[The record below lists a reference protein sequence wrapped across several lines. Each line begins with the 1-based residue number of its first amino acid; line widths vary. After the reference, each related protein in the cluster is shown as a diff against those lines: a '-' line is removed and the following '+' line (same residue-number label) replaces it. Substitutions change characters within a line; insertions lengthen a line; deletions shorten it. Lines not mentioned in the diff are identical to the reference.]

1 MYEDFNNYSDII
13 IILLLTHRAVEN
25 AYENI
30 VMCILR
36 MNLSGLVDPDQPC
49 TAMID
54 PRQQIVGQ
62 DLTTME
68 FLLRTTEGLY
78 SNNLIHIVTNMGN
91 LNMLKAF
98 IVCSGLHLNVVINKR
113 WKQMLQFVTPSEQS
127 ESGQTPLSLALSHAS
142 YCSIINAIADLQVG
156 NNCITHIDLSNTM
169 TNCLPMELFNFHSI
183 INLNVSNNCLKQ
195 VPFAQL
201 SANLRPGQLSDL
213 NLSNNHLSNL
223 PVEIF
228 NLPNLKY
235 LDASDNPLT
244 SLPDMWWLSKSLI
257 KLNVSKT
264 QLTELCLWKDADQNF
279 FKRSGRLASIGSPP
293 PAVLN
298 RSNKR
303 SCLLK
308 ELNVSFSCLST
319 LPNYLACYFPNLQHL
334 NVSNNIIAS
343 CCALNELPEFLEE
356 LDMSNNKLQ
365 SKNCTVFSVS
375 PTKNCCYLNTEINST
390 LKCMHM
396 RHSKLSKLR
405 NLNLSNNEELHKI
418 VLWGGGDVNPTF
430 KKDCLFFP
438 KLTKLVMSNCGL
450 IEAPLFFDKM
460 NKIYHLDI
468 SKNNMKVPHE
478 VHNLDSLV
486 AFIYNGLPDPIVAD
500 LDNFGSVKEQQ
511 MFLMQ
516 KE

>member
-1 MYEDFNNYSDII
+1 MKISIVILD

-49 TAMID
+49 TTMIH
-54 PRQQIVGQ
+54 PHQQIVGQ

-78 SNNLIHIVTNMGN
+78 ANNLIHIATNMGN
-91 LNMLKAF
+91 LNILKAF

-113 WKQMLQFVTPSEQS
+113 WKQMLTPNEQS

-142 YCSIINAIADLQVG
+142 YCSIINAMADLQVG
-156 NNCITHIDLSNTM
+156 NNSITHIDLSNTM
-169 TNCLPMELFNFHSI
+169 TNSFPKELFNFHSI
-183 INLNVSNNCLKQ
+183 IHLNVSNNYLKE

-201 SANLRPGQLSDL
+201 SSNLRPGQLSDL

-235 LDASDNPLT
+235 LDASGNPLT

-264 QLTELCLWKDADQNF
+264 KLMELCSWKDADQNF

-293 PAVLN
+293 PAILN
-298 RSNKR
+298 RSNNLDKR

-308 ELNVSFSCLST
+308 ELNVSFSCLSS

-334 NVSNNIIAS
+334 NVSNNNITS

-356 LDMSNNKLQ
+356 LDISNNKLQ

-375 PTKNCCYLNTEINST
+375 PTTNYCFLNTEINST
-390 LKCMHM
+390 LKCRHM

-405 NLNLSNNEELHKI
+405 NLNLSNNEELDKI
-418 VLWGGGDVNPTF
+418 VLWGGGDVSAGF
-430 KKDCLFFP
+430 KRDCLFFP

-450 IEAPLFFDKM
+450 LQAPLFFDKM

-478 VHNLDSLV
+478 VHNLESLMT
-486 AFIYNGLPDPIVAD
+486 FIYDGLPDPIVAD